1 MRVRDR
7 SVGTT
12 PAESGTASLAFVV
25 AAAMACVVFVV
36 LADVVTLQ
44 YTRQS
49 VDAALDEAVRAGS
62 RADAPVAVCA
72 DRARAVLAGL
82 LGPTARR
89 GIVVTCATTGTPPVV
104 RARATVTRAAWLPG
118 MPGWSDARA
127 RRAVL
132 EVLP

>member
-1 MRVRDR
+1 MRNR
-7 SVGTT
+7 SVGPT
-12 PAESGTASLAFVV
+12 PAESGMASLAFVV
-25 AAAMACVVFVV
+25 AAALACVVFVV

-62 RADAPVAVCA
+62 RAEAPVAVCA

-82 LGPTARR
+82 LGPAARG
-89 GIVVTCATTGTPPVV
+89 GIVVTCGAAGTPPVV
-104 RARATVTRAAWLPG
+104 RARATVTRAAWVPG
-118 MPGWSDARA
+118 MPGWSYART